1 MAAVTDYRALIS
13 GSTWWQPDATNRST
27 ILTYSFEAAPPAYFA
42 RANPGAVS
50 SFAPLNETERG
61 VVREALKAWSSVAGV
76 TFIETSR
83 HQGDMTFAFYNLDL
97 LGSASAAG
105 MAGYPSPM
113 TDAAGKRLFGASDG
127 ALSAADVW
135 FDTTYRASATFRSDF
150 LHVALHE
157 IGHALGLKHP
167 FETEPNH
174 SEILTPEADNG
185 ANTVMSYDQNIR
197 ALKLGPLDIAAAQVL
212 YGPAT
217 SKNGGF
223 ASFSYDPVTERF
235 EGQGS
240 ANAELLR
247 GTGTDDRIVS
257 NGGRDLILTA
267 QGNDVVVGKGQPIEV
282 NGGPGVDTVITGFS
296 LGNLADLRGDASF
309 RYMNVGADF
318 SIFIDVERI
327 AFTNNYIAYDV
338 DGNAGQAY
346 RLYQAAFARTPDKA
360 GLSFW
365 VDRLDDGASLNA
377 IAAGFTGSAEFATA
391 YGSSLT
397 SAQYVAKF
405 YQNVLGR
412 AGEATGVAFWT
423 GELNRGVSLA
433 NVLLGFSESPENHA
447 AIDPKIVG
455 GIQLDPGFFLVA

>member
-1 MAAVTDYRALIS
+1 MVAVTDYRALIS
-13 GSTWWQPDATNRST
+13 GSTWWQPDAISRST

-42 RANPGAVS
+42 KANPGAVS

-76 TFIETSR
+76 SFIETSR

-105 MAGYPSPM
+105 MAGYPSPL
-113 TDAAGKRLFGASDG
+113 TDAAGKRLFGSSDFQ
-127 ALSAADVW
+127 LSAGDVW
-135 FDTTYRASATFRSDF
+135 FDTTYRASASFRTDF

-167 FETEPNH
+167 FEEEPNH
-174 SEILTPEADNG
+174 PEILTPEADNG

-223 ASFSYDPVTERF
+223 VSFTYDPVTERF
-235 EGQGS
+235 EGRGS
-240 ANAELLR
+240 ASAELLR
-247 GTGTDDRIVS
+247 GTGTDDRIIS

-267 QGNDVVVGKGQPIEV
+267 QGNDVVVGQGQTMEV
-282 NGGPGVDTVITGFS
+282 NGGPGLDTVITGFS
-296 LGNLADLRGDASF
+296 LGAPSDLRGDSSF
-309 RYMNVGADF
+309 RFMNVGADF
-318 SIFIDVERI
+318 SVFIDVERI

-338 DGNAGQAY
+338 QGNAGQAY
-346 RLYQAAFARTPDKA
+346 RLYQAAFARTPDKP
-360 GLSFW
+360 GVSFW
-365 VDRLDDGASLNA
+365 TDRLDDGASLKDVA
-377 IAAGFTGSAEFATA
+377 LGFTGSAEFRTA
-391 YGSSLT
+391 YGSNLT

-412 AGEATGVAFWT
+412 AGEPGGVAFWT
-423 GELNRGVSLA
+423 GELQRGVSLA
-433 NVLLGFSESPENHA
+433 DVLIGFSESPENHA
-447 AIDPKIVG
+447 AIDPQIIG
-455 GIQLDPGFFLVA
+455 GIQLDTSFFF